1 MVARANA
8 ASSFRSTPQ
17 RAPWTDR
24 GDARSSALRCGTNR
38 SCAGASP
45 PRPSPGSNTGCAWA
59 ASGRQ
64 PGADDPRAGS
74 IPSGMGR
81 LLRLQPVAGAAVA
94 RRLGPTT
101 PALRRLGPVEDAR
114 QAIPGTA
121 PPKRPRTAD
130 ERSHLQPQGSLADQL
145 LRSPAQGL
153 HQSSLPSSGFANHEA
168 RECLIRRTAVYG
180 PVRTVVWEDRAPR
193 TPRQTAPDVSR
204 KAIRRPREAARTPS
218 RDRSSENCP
227 SKNARR
233 PARINI
239 QF

>member
-1 MVARANA
+1 MIPRLAVTPRRTSMLSQRRDRGPTVATLVPQLYAAERTGAAPVYRRQGRRPVQTPGARA
-8 ASSFRSTPQ
+8 
-17 RAPWTDR
+17 D
-24 GDARSSALRCGTNR
+24 G
-38 SCAGASP
+38 
-45 PRPSPGSNTGCAWA
+45 A

-130 ERSHLQPQGSLADQL
+130 ERSYLQPQGSLADQL

-180 PVRTVVWEDRAPR
+180 PVRTGPACFANYRGPGRA
-193 TPRQTAPDVSR
+193 
-204 KAIRRPREAARTPS
+204 
-218 RDRSSENCP
+218 
-227 SKNARR
+227 
-233 PARINI
+233 
-239 QF
+239 